1 VVSVS
6 YIAKNIR
13 VVGIVQGVGF
23 RPYVKLLADKYG
35 IKGFV
40 RNLGGGEVEIHIEGP
55 GDSVN
60 SFVNE
65 FLTSRPSAIY
75 IEEYEITEAKPLG
88 YGDFRILESRVERSA
103 VSMIPPDMAICEDCL
118 REILDSNNPRR
129 YRYLFNSCSFCGPR
143 FAVIKAL
150 PYDRHNTSW
159 SNFRICPHCEREYWG
174 PEIGGIRRYYY
185 QGVSCKYCGPG
196 VRLLSIDGE
205 PIGTRDIIHDT
216 AKLIDEGYIVAVKGV
231 GGYHIAALASSDDV
245 VLKLRMRKKRPT
257 QPFAVMTLDLDIAGR
272 LVELNDRAKDL
283 LKSPQRPIVLLP
295 KRPDTPVS
303 KYVSPNLDR
312 EGIFLPY
319 TALHYL
325 LLSEVEDHF
334 LIMTSGNVHG
344 HPMCT
349 SINCVMN
356 KLRGVVDYV
365 LDHDLE
371 IAHRVDDSV
380 VRFTGDKVV
389 ILRRSRGYAPMW
401 VRIRR
406 RLHRPIIA
414 FGADL
419 QMAGAVAVEDKVIL
433 TQYIGDL
440 DEYEALEDL
449 DRELSWF
456 MKTYGIKDPLLVCD
470 ANPSYAST
478 WLCHRWAEKYGLDYV
493 SVYHHHAHA
502 LATAAEWGEVEPFVS
517 IAIDGVGYG
526 SDGMVWGGEVLIVDG
541 DDFVRFGHLRY
552 VPMPGGDLASMY
564 PVRMVIS
571 YLSQFLSEG
580 EVLDAVGRLGLATR
594 LPGGELEVRVIL
606 RQLRNSLMT
615 SSIGRFLDA
624 VSALLGLSTYRSY
637 EGEPAIVLEA
647 HARGGSYIGNGVIRD
662 VVVRDSGAYVVDTA
676 RLFRWAYEA
685 LISGVSTKDIAY
697 TVQYGVGKALGDVAC
712 IAAREIGN
720 PRIYLAGGAA
730 VNDYVYAGINSAVN
744 DCGGAVMLPRKVP
757 PGDGGIALGQA
768 YYAAFSNN
776 I

>member
-1 VVSVS
+1 
-6 YIAKNIR
+6 
-13 VVGIVQGVGF
+13 
-23 RPYVKLLADKYG
+23 
-35 IKGFV
+35 
-40 RNLGGGEVEIHIEGP
+40 
-55 GDSVN
+55 
-60 SFVNE
+60 
-65 FLTSRPSAIY
+65 
-75 IEEYEITEAKPLG
+75 
-88 YGDFRILESRVERSA
+88 
-103 VSMIPPDMAICEDCL
+103 
-118 REILDSNNPRR
+118 
-129 YRYLFNSCSFCGPR
+129 
-143 FAVIKAL
+143 
-150 PYDRHNTSW
+150 
-159 SNFRICPHCEREYWG
+159 
-174 PEIGGIRRYYY
+174 
-185 QGVSCKYCGPG
+185 
-196 VRLLSIDGE
+196 
-205 PIGTRDIIHDT
+205 
-216 AKLIDEGYIVAVKGV
+216 VAVKGV
-231 GGYHIAALASSDDV
+231 GGYHIAALASLDDV
-245 VLKLRMRKKRPT
+245 VLKLRRRKKRPT
-257 QPFAVMTLDLDIAGR
+257 QPFAVMALDLDIAGR
-272 LVELNDRAKDL
+272 LVELNDSAKDL

-295 KRPDTPVS
+295 KKPATPVS
-303 KYVSPNLDR
+303 KYVSPNLDK
-312 EGIFLPY
+312 EGVFLPY

-325 LLSEVEDHF
+325 LLSEVKDHF

-344 HPMCT
+344 HPMCI

-380 VRFTGDKVV
+380 VRFTGDRVV

-406 RLHRPIIA
+406 KLRRPIIA

-478 WLCHRWAEKYGLDYV
+478 WLCHRWAEKYGLGYV

-580 EVLDAVGRLGLATR
+580 EVLDAVGRLGLATK

-637 EGEPAIVLEA
+637 EGEPAITLET
-647 HARGGSYIGNGVIRD
+647 HARGGSYIGDGVISD
-662 VVVRDSGAYVVDTA
+662 VVTKDGGAYIVDTVI
-676 RLFRWAYEA
+676 LFRWAYEA
-685 LISGVSTKDIAY
+685 LISGVNTKDIAY
-697 TVQYGVGKALGDVAC
+697 TVQYSIGKALGDVAC
-712 IAAREIGN
+712 IAAREVGN

-744 DCGGAVMLPRKVP
+744 NCGGVVMLPRKVP

-768 YYAAFSNN
+768 YYAAFGSK

>member
-1 VVSVS
+1 VSVG

-60 SFVNE
+60 SFINE

-75 IEEYEITEAKPLG
+75 IEEYEITETKPLG
-88 YGDFRILESRVERSA
+88 YGDFKILESRVERSA
-103 VSMIPPDMAICEDCL
+103 ISMIPPDMAICEDCL
-118 REILDSNNPRR
+118 REILDNNNPRR

-159 SNFRICPHCEREYWG
+159 SSFRMCPHCEREYWE
-174 PEIGGIRRYYY
+174 PEVGGIRRYYY
-185 QGVSCKYCGPG
+185 QGLSCKYCGPG

-216 AKLIDEGYIVAVKGV
+216 AKLIDEGHIVAVKSV

-245 VLKLRMRKKRPT
+245 VLKLRRRKKRPT
-257 QPFAVMTLDLDIAGR
+257 QPFAVMALDLDIAGR
-272 LVELNDRAKDL
+272 LVELNDSAKDL

-295 KRPDTPVS
+295 KKPDTPVS
-303 KYVSPNLDR
+303 KYVSPNLDK
-312 EGIFLPY
+312 EGVFLPY

-325 LLSEVEDHF
+325 LLSEVKDHF

-380 VRFTGDKVV
+380 VRFTGDRVV

-406 RLHRPIIA
+406 KLRRPIIA

-440 DEYEALEDL
+440 DEYEALDDL

-478 WLCHRWAEKYGLDYV
+478 WLCHRWAEKYGLGYV

-502 LATAAEWGEVEPFVS
+502 LATAAEWVEVEPFVS

-526 SDGMVWGGEVLIVDG
+526 SDGMVWGGEVLIVDS

-552 VPMPGGDLASMY
+552 VPMPGGDLASIY

-580 EVLDAVGRLGLATR
+580 EVLDAVGRLGLTTK
-594 LPGGELEVRVIL
+594 LPGSELEVRVIL

-637 EGEPAIVLEA
+637 EGEPAIALEA

-662 VVVRDSGAYVVDTA
+662 VVVKDGGAYIVDTV
-676 RLFRWAYEA
+676 RLFRWAYET
-685 LISGVSTKDIAY
+685 LINGVNTKDIAY

-712 IAAREIGN
+712 IAAREVGN

-744 DCGGAVMLPRKVP
+744 NCGGTVMLPRKVP

-768 YYAAFSNN
+768 YYAAFNNN